1 MEITIKI
8 NGRFMCGIPGHKPD
22 EYVHKLR
29 DRHDVTVSSIGPDR
43 KRRTVS
49 YPSVE
54 HEARNAREAE
64 AAAPEEYASARTST
78 LNAHYSRPAI
88 VRAIYEAVGNM
99 GFKTGNILEPSCG
112 VGNFFG
118 MLPESMAASKLYGV
132 ELDSIS
138 GRIAQQLYPK
148 ANITIRGFEKTGFP
162 DGFFDLAIGNVP
174 FGNYSLVDRRYDK
187 EHLLMACMEQYHR
200 FFNAGSRSDQSDMPE
215 SPEGKTPSEGETRW
229 QIC

>member
-1 MEITIKI
+1 MNMDAINTLQAIELEGRTATPAEQEILSRYVGWGGLPQAFDEN
-8 NGRFMCGIPGHKPD
+8 NGEWTNEFLELK
-22 EYVHKLR
+22 
-29 DRHDVTVSSIGPDR
+29 
-43 KRRTVS
+43 
-49 YPSVE
+49 
-54 HEARNAREAE
+54 
-64 AAAPEEYASARTST
+64 AALTPEEYASARTST

-148 ANITIRGFEKTGFP
+148 ASITIRGFEKTGFP

-174 FGNYSLVDRRYDK
+174 FGNYSLADRRYDK
-187 EHLLMACMEQYHR
+187 EHLLIHDY
-200 FFNAGSRSDQSDMPE
+200 FFA
-215 SPEGKTPSEGETRW
+215 KTIDKVREIGRAHV
-229 QIC
+229 